1 MARGLID
8 LPAIS
13 FYSYGHLVYVKQF
26 YSTNEMG
33 RCVEMVP
40 KPNWH
45 LNVFI
50 VWVIVEKYF
59 GHIKDTFTKSLI
71 RICFIPPTEKYIS
84 ILLLYIFNSFIFTD
98 RESLYWL
105 VFIDK
110 NTNYISICFSSFLYS
125 VKFSTQNWFDVT
137 LVLIKLD
144 FRDLEYPS
152 RANTWW
158 YHANPWI

>member
-1 MARGLID
+1 MCWIGSKTQLTIKCN
-8 LPAIS
+8 
-13 FYSYGHLVYVKQF
+13 Y
-26 YSTNEMG
+26 
-33 RCVEMVP
+33 C
-40 KPNWH
+40 
-45 LNVFI
+45 LNDYWEIFWSHKKHCFI
-50 VWVIVEKYF
+50 
-59 GHIKDTFTKSLI
+59 KSLI
-71 RICFIPPTEKYIS
+71 RICFIPPTEKNIS

-110 NTNYISICFSSFLYS
+110 NTNFITICFSSFLYS

-144 FRDLEYPS
+144 FRDLEYLS

-158 YHANPWI
+158 YHAYPWI